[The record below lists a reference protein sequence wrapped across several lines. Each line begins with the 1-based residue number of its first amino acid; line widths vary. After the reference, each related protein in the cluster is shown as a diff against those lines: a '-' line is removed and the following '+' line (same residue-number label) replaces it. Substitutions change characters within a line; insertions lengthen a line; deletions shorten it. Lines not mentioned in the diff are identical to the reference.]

1 MRLCVYEQLEVHR
14 VVIHMMLVQIPKGK
28 LGMSVLVEVEE
39 CGRLHRRGRG
49 SQWSSATDETR
60 QHAM

>member
-28 LGMSVLVEVEE
+28 LGTSVLVEVEALCFSLE
-39 CGRLHRRGRG
+39 LV
-49 SQWSSATDETR
+49 S
-60 QHAM
+60 